1 MKRYEIVL
9 TCMALLLSA
18 LGFSLW
24 ARYGLI
30 ESVTVATQCNATS
43 VPLQCRL
50 RDLVIATTSV
60 PFWSTAASASGVLS
74 VVLRRLDVTLLAL
87 LTGGVGLVLYGGAPA
102 AAGFLL
108 GWITLARLVARMG
121 AVRNDDRTG
130 EQQAQR

>member
-1 MKRYEIVL
+1 MKKYQIVL

-43 VPLQCRL
+43 MPLQCRL
-50 RDLVIATTSV
+50 RDLVIATTTG
-60 PFWSTAASASGVLS
+60 PFWSTAALASGALS
-74 VVLRRLDVTLLAL
+74 VILRRVDVTLLAL
-87 LTGGVGLVLYGGAPA
+87 LSGGIGLVLYAGAAA

-108 GWITLARLVARMG
+108 GWITLARLVAT
-121 AVRNDDRTG
+121 TG
-130 EQQAQR
+130 DAPER

>member
-1 MKRYEIVL
+1 MKKYQIVL

-43 VPLQCRL
+43 MPLQCRL
-50 RDLVIATTSV
+50 RDLVIATTAG
-60 PFWSTAASASGVLS
+60 PFWSTTALASGALS
-74 VVLRRLDVTLLAL
+74 VILRRVDVTLLAL
-87 LTGGVGLVLYGGAPA
+87 LSGGVGLVLYAGAAA

-108 GWITLARLVARMG
+108 GWITLARLVATTADAPER
-121 AVRNDDRTG
+121 
-130 EQQAQR
+130 

>member
-1 MKRYEIVL
+1 MKKYQIVL

-43 VPLQCRL
+43 MPLQCRL
-50 RDLVIATTSV
+50 RDLVIATTTG
-60 PFWSTAASASGVLS
+60 PFWSTAALASGALS
-74 VVLRRLDVTLLAL
+74 VILRRLDVTLLAL
-87 LTGGVGLVLYGGAPA
+87 LSGGVGLVLYAGAAA

-108 GWITLARLVARMG
+108 GWITLARLVAT
-121 AVRNDDRTG
+121 TG
-130 EQQAQR
+130 DAPER

>member
-1 MKRYEIVL
+1 MKKYQIVL

-50 RDLVIATTSV
+50 RDLVIATTTG
-60 PFWSTAASASGVLS
+60 PFWSTAALASGALS
-74 VVLRRLDVTLLAL
+74 VIVRRVDVTLLAL
-87 LTGGVGLVLYGGAPA
+87 VSGGVGLVLYAGAAA

-108 GWITLARLVARMG
+108 GWITLARLVTT
-121 AVRNDDRTG
+121 TG
-130 EQQAQR
+130 DAPER